1 MEELS
6 HKDDIEDKLQTKDG
20 FCDLCQSGEDTTVL
34 LCRHRFCHPCL
45 GQLQATEREGE
56 LTCVVCSSHAP
67 LPQNG
72 ARQED
77 KKGYSQSKLPGIN
90 TIDGTAET
98 QPTRQQQPEKSKHS
112 EQKIATFNSVQEEL
126 PSESEA
132 PNVDQRNVVTTGKP
146 KEGHVEDVEYFLC
159 LNNSDTKNSPKG
171 TVEKELPPE
180 PKETDT
186 TEYEDTRE
194 SGDINHFQDL
204 NIQDVMAESERE
216 REKSYSGSTL
226 LNTATTAKS
235 ATSAKTTTAT
245 AVRAPESAAKTTR
258 GEKTAS
264 TTTPAAKAAATTTA
278 EIPTIVSEKTTTAEV
293 TTPVAAKTTVAEKTT
308 TAEVTT
314 PAAKATI
321 TTTETTPVAAK
332 TTTAEIPTVSEKT
345 TTEVTTPV
353 AEKTT
358 TAEVTTTPI
367 AEKTTKAEVT
377 TTVAEKTATA
387 EVTTSVAAKTTTEE
401 VTTPVADKTT
411 TAEVTTPVEE
421 KTAAEVTTPVEE
433 ETTTAEVTTPVAA
446 KTRAEVQT
454 TVAEKTTTAEAT
466 KTTPVAEK
474 TTTAAAATTTTTEA
488 TEDPVRQEEVPRRS
502 HRLNSEDRKYILVSK
517 KGRKSQQGESGDSKL
532 HVRFDMAASTVIYG
546 QIGAEEMTESLQHG
560 DEDKKGVNV
569 CSPGRDLG
577 TQPKELSPHHKK
589 GTCKCSRGE
598 VKTVHCSVCQ
608 KYVCLHCATHEHK
621 DHSEEEI
628 QEALDKEKDKIK
640 HGLDIA
646 STCAEAHHKR
656 VDELAESEQNLLN
669 QFENMSIRIADH
681 SEIALSLINERVES
695 IVQAVQDEAEKVRES
710 VRSFKAESLEDLIAA
725 FEERRKNIA
734 EEREAAQVAFAASSS
749 YTNISRKIL
758 EDGSSAVVL
767 TSSNSLS
774 EVFKTLKY
782 PHEKTPVPSVIPPD
796 YDRRLWFMA
805 PQVDLNGEIQK
816 WFGKVVNGSCKE
828 IVAEGTKREA
838 KSPASQQCPT
848 LIATLKSATTQLH
861 RTFSLAT
868 DEENDII
875 VAGQNIVRIF
885 SSDTMRLKSAVALA
899 FNPEGLAAYGDEI
912 FVTGNGH
919 NIHVLKKS
927 GDSRRVLHVEG
938 VLSRLQGLA
947 VDTTGRIIATEGRQ
961 VFVLL
966 PDGTEVCTFDV
977 ASEGGP
983 VRLYPATNSSDRIII
998 SDQSGHTIKLY
1009 DASGNL
1015 IRQMGGKGKDD
1026 GQLLSPADVCA
1037 DAEDNIIVADTK
1049 NNRVSQFN
1057 PEGTFDKHLVVEEN
1071 YVRFPWAVAMTGDGR
1086 LVVSSLAVGQAVKV
1100 FDLHKNSS

>member
-20 FCDLCQSGEDTTVL
+20 VCDLCQSGEDTSVL
-34 LCRHRFCHPCL
+34 PCRHRFCHPCL

-77 KKGYSQSKLPGIN
+77 EKGYSQSKLPGIN

-98 QPTRQQQPEKSKHS
+98 QPTRQQQPERSKHS

-132 PNVDQRNVVTTGKP
+132 PNVDQRNVVTIGKP
-146 KEGHVEDVEYFLC
+146 KEGQVEDVEYFLC

-171 TVEKELPPE
+171 TVEKELLPE

-194 SGDINHFQDL
+194 SGDIYHFQDL
-204 NIQDVMAESERE
+204 NIQDVIAESERE

-226 LNTATTAKS
+226 LKTATTAK
-235 ATSAKTTTAT
+235 TTTTTTTAVT
-245 AVRAPESAAKTTR
+245 APKSAAKTTT
-258 GEKTAS
+258 GEKTSA
-264 TTTPAAKAAATTTA
+264 TTTPAAKAAAATTA

-293 TTPVAAKTTVAEKTT
+293 TTP
-308 TAEVTT
+308 
-314 PAAKATI
+314 AAKAT
-321 TTTETTPVAAK
+321 TEKTTPVAAK
-332 TTTAEIPTVSEKT
+332 TTTAEIPT
-345 TTEVTTPV
+345 
-353 AEKTT
+353 
-358 TAEVTTTPI
+358 
-367 AEKTTKAEVT
+367 
-377 TTVAEKTATA
+377 TVLEKTA
-387 EVTTSVAAKTTTEE
+387 
-401 VTTPVADKTT
+401 
-411 TAEVTTPVEE
+411 
-421 KTAAEVTTPVEE
+421 
-433 ETTTAEVTTPVAA
+433 TAEVTTPVAA
-446 KTRAEVQT
+446 KTTAEVPT
-454 TVAEKTTTAEAT
+454 TVSEKTTTAEVPTTTVAEKAT
-466 KTTPVAEK
+466 TAEAATTTPVAEK
-474 TTTAAAATTTTTEA
+474 TTTTAATTTTTEA
-488 TEDPVRQEEVPRRS
+488 TEDPARQEEVPRRS

-546 QIGAEEMTESLQHG
+546 QIGPEEMTESLQHG

-569 CSPGRDLG
+569 SSLSRDLG
-577 TQPKELSPHHKK
+577 TQPKELSLHHKK

-621 DHSEEEI
+621 DHSQEEI

-782 PHEKTPVPSVIPPD
+782 PHEKTPAPSVIPPD

-828 IVAEGTKREA
+828 IVAEGTKREE

-861 RTFSLAT
+861 RTFSVAA

-1071 YVRFPWAVAMTGDGR
+1071 YVRFPWGVAMTGDGR